1 MSARLIKDRNADT
14 SKDLLNSQNKKS
26 VNKLAFYLIICVCIS
41 ESLITSMP
49 SRHMTS

>member
-26 VNKLAFYLIICVCIS
+26 VNKSVLFNNLCLYLRVLDYFYAI
-41 ESLITSMP
+41 
-49 SRHMTS
+49 